1 MSEREAAVG
10 PVVYVSHAGDGDGER
25 ARALLEDALHDAG
38 HRVSYE
44 IPSVNGVPP
53 AGRQPDSGAVV
64 IVSPAALESETVRRD
79 VAALADRES
88 TEPGFRI
95 VALPTLKIDV
105 RDIASSPLAALAG
118 REVPPGPSID
128 WRIQQVLW
136 RLAPPREDGKPAAK
150 GVATAAGE
158 ARAVLRGH
166 AGGVNGVAIA
176 HVAGVDMIVSAG
188 SDGTVRLWDPAS
200 AKQIGELHGHSG
212 SVTAVAVGPYRGR
225 EVAVSCGIDQTV
237 RLWNLE
243 QRGPLGRPHT
253 AHTDSVTAVAIG
265 RLGGRDV
272 IVSGSADSTVRVW
285 DDLNAPQLHV
295 STLAGHVRDIWS
307 VAIGKGDRELVVAAG
322 GDGTLHRWQLTGLD
336 ADEPLPGHT
345 DTAWSVAVGQA
356 GEREIIVSGSAD
368 GTVRRWD
375 AISGKPFGEPIAA
388 HVDAVRAV
396 AIGRAHER
404 DAIASGGFDTTVR
417 LYDAQTG
424 SAYGG
429 PLAGHASVVQAVA
442 IGHVD
447 GRPVVVSAS
456 DDGTIRIWDIPETE
470 TETETAAAA
479 ASAAPDARPQ
489 LDERDE
495 WISDAPARKDL
506 LNRRALAGHV
516 ATRLERLRHDQ
527 PGTSFLIHI
536 DGPWGSGKTT
546 LLEFLGDELG
556 EEWLFVWFDAWRQQR
571 VGPPWWA
578 LLASLLDAVSADRG
592 SRSERL
598 KLRLAEAWQRAPRPL
613 VLGWIAFVVVL
624 CTLFVLPFGVDLGG
638 AQEVVASSTAL
649 LAAAG
654 AGVAALSTLIRFL
667 RWDSAARARVFEQAH
682 RDPMERLADHFG
694 WLIARA
700 GKPVVFFVDDL
711 DRCDPAHVVDVLD
724 SIQTLVRRAS
734 RSGATVEDRPAAYVV
749 VAADGRWI
757 RNSYERQHAASSE
770 VVAEPGRPLGY
781 LFLDKIFQ
789 LTFEV
794 PAMSRPLQAAY
805 LRGLLRSPDTQG
817 SGAGAGVDERASVE
831 DRVKRSTTEAE
842 TLAAYESA
850 SPEVRA
856 EVAPVVVAQ
865 LAQPRQQR
873 ETEHALR
880 KFAPLLDP
888 NPRAMKRFVNAY
900 GIARALQVVQ
910 DSVVERDDLAL
921 WTVLR
926 VRWPAL
932 AEYVRTSPAAID
944 ALVERRP
951 PPDGAP
957 PALVGLFGSSEVAE
971 LIDAE
976 HGGPLTAATIRACCG
991 LAEPPADP
999 EPGRT

>member
-10 PVVYVSHAGDGDGER
+10 PVVYVSHAGDEDSER

-38 HRVSYE
+38 HRISYE
-44 IPSVNGVPP
+44 IPSVNGVTP
-53 AGRQPDSGAVV
+53 AGRPPDSGAVV
-64 IVSPAALESETVRRD
+64 IVSPAALESETVLRD
-79 VAALADRES
+79 VAALAERES

-118 REVPPGPSID
+118 HEVPPGPSID

-150 GVATAAGE
+150 GEATEDGE

-166 AGGVNGVAIA
+166 VGRVNGVAVA
-176 HVAGVDMIVSAG
+176 HAAGTDLIVSAG
-188 SDGTVRLWDPAS
+188 SDGTVRLWDA
-200 AKQIGELHGHSG
+200 AGAAQIGELHGHSG
-212 SVTAVAVGPYRGR
+212 AVTAVAVGEYRGQA
-225 EVAVSCGIDQTV
+225 VAVSGGVDQTV
-237 RLWNLE
+237 RLWDLDGRRQLQN
-243 QRGPLGRPHT
+243 PLMG
-253 AHTDSVTAVAIG
+253 HTDSVTAVAIEHL
-265 RLGGRDV
+265 REHDV
-272 IVSGSADSTVRVW
+272 VVSASADNTVRVW
-285 DDLNAPQLHV
+285 DRLERDEPLAR
-295 STLAGHVRDIWS
+295 TLAVHRDIWS
-307 VAIGKGDRELVVAAG
+307 VAISTGEDDIVVTAS
-322 GDGTLHRWQLTGLD
+322 GDGTLRRWDLD
-336 ADEPLPGHT
+336 GHEVGEPLVVGQAG
-345 DTAWSVAVGQA
+345 TAWSVATGQA
-356 GEREIIVSGSAD
+356 GARQVIVSGSAD
-368 GTVRRWD
+368 GTVRRWN
-375 AISGKPFGEPIAA
+375 AVSGTPFGGPIAA
-388 HVDAVRAV
+388 HADSVRAV
-396 AIGRAHER
+396 AIGRAHDR
-404 DAIASGGFDTTVR
+404 DLIASGGSDATVR
-417 LYDAQTG
+417 LHDAQTG
-424 SAYGG
+424 RAYGE
-429 PLAGHASVVQAVA
+429 PLAGHTSVALAIDHVA
-442 IGHVD
+442 

-456 DDGTIRIWDIPETE
+456 DDGTIRIWDIPET
-470 TETETAAAA
+470 AAATP
-479 ASAAPDARPQ
+479 APDERPQ

-613 VLGWIAFVVVL
+613 VLGWIVFVVLL

-667 RWDSAARARVFEQAH
+667 RWDSAARARVFEQSH

-757 RNSYERQHAASSE
+757 RNSYERQHAASSD

-817 SGAGAGVDERASVE
+817 SGAGAGLDERASVE
-831 DRVKRSTTEAE
+831 ERVKRSTTETE

-910 DSVVERDDLAL
+910 DSVVARDDLAL

-957 PALVGLFGSSEVAE
+957 AALAGLFGSSEVAE
-971 LIDAE
+971 LLDSE

-991 LAEPPADP
+991 LGEAPARS

>member
-10 PVVYVSHAGDGDGER
+10 PVVYVSHTDDEDSR
-25 ARALLEDALHDAG
+25 RVRALLEEALHDAG

-44 IPSVNGVPP
+44 MPSVNGVAP
-53 AGRQPDSGAVV
+53 GGLQPDGGAVV

-88 TEPGFRI
+88 TEPGFRL
-95 VALPTLKIDV
+95 VALPTMSLDV
-105 RDIASSPLAALAG
+105 TVIPDSVLSALAG
-118 REVPPGPSID
+118 HDVPPGPSID

-136 RLAPPREDGKPAAK
+136 RLAPPSDDGKPAAK
-150 GVATAAGE
+150 GETTEDGE

-166 AGGVNGVAIA
+166 VGRVNGVAVA
-176 HVAGVDMIVSAG
+176 HVAGTDLIVSAG
-188 SDGTVRLWDPAS
+188 SDGTVRLWDAVS
-200 AKQIGELHGHSG
+200 AAPVGELLGHRG
-212 SVTAVAVGPYRGR
+212 AVTSVAVGEYRGQV
-225 EVAVSCGIDQTV
+225 VAVSGGVDQTV
-237 RLWNLE
+237 RRWDLE
-243 QRGPLGRPHT
+243 GRRQLQNPLEG
-253 AHTDSVTAVAIG
+253 HTDSVTAVAIE
-265 RLGGRDV
+265 RLRERDV
-272 IVSGSADSTVRVW
+272 VVSASADNTVRIW
-285 DDLNAPQLHV
+285 EDLEAGEPRV
-295 STLAGHVRDIWS
+295 RTLAVHRDIWS
-307 VAIGKGDRELVVAAG
+307 VAISTGEGDIVVTAS
-322 GDGTLHRWQLTGLD
+322 GDGTLRRWDLD
-336 ADEPLPGHT
+336 GGEVGEPLVVGQAG
-345 DTAWSVAVGQA
+345 TAWSVAAGQA
-356 GEREIIVSGSAD
+356 GARQVVVSGSAD
-368 GTVRRWD
+368 GTVRCWN
-375 AISGKPFGEPIAA
+375 AVSGKPFGGPIAA
-388 HVDAVRAV
+388 NADSVRAV

-404 DAIASGGFDTTVR
+404 DLIASGGSDTTVR
-417 LYDAQTG
+417 LHDAQTG

-429 PLAGHASVVQAVA
+429 PLAGHAGVVQAVA
-442 IGHVD
+442 IDQVD

-456 DDGTIRIWDIPETE
+456 DDGTIRIWDIPKTV
-470 TETETAAAA
+470 AATP
-479 ASAAPDARPQ
+479 APDARPD

-495 WISDAPARKDL
+495 WISDAPARTDL

-516 ATRLERLRHDQ
+516 ATRLERLRHDE

-592 SRSERL
+592 SRSSRL

-613 VLGWIAFVVVL
+613 VLGWLVFVVLL
-624 CTLFVLPFGVDLGG
+624 CTLFVLPFGVDLGS

-667 RWDSAARARVFEQAH
+667 RWDAAARARVFEQSH

-711 DRCDPAHVVDVLD
+711 DRCHPAHVVDVLD

-734 RSGATVEDRPAAYVV
+734 RSGATAEDQRAAYVV

-757 RNSYERQHAASSE
+757 RNSYERQHEASSD
-770 VVAEPGRPLGY
+770 VVAAPGRPLGY

-794 PAMSRPLQAAY
+794 PAMNRPLQAAY
-805 LRGLLRSPDTQG
+805 LRGLLRSPETHG
-817 SGAGAGVDERASVE
+817 SGAGAEAALQERVSVE

-910 DSVVERDDLAL
+910 DSVVARDHLAL

-932 AEYVRTSPAAID
+932 AEYVRTTPAAID

-957 PALVGLFGSSEVAE
+957 PALVGLFGSPDVVE
-971 LIDAE
+971 LLDAE

-991 LAEPPADP
+991 LAEPPAKAGP
-999 EPGRT
+999 ERT

>member
-1 MSEREAAVG
+1 MSERKAAVG
-10 PVVYVSHAGDGDGER
+10 PVVYVSHADDEDSKHV
-25 ARALLEDALHDAG
+25 RALLEDALHEAG
-38 HRVSYE
+38 HRVRYE
-44 IPSVNGVPP
+44 IPSVNGVTP
-53 AGRQPDSGAVV
+53 AGRRKLLDPESAAVV
-64 IVSPAALESETVRRD
+64 IVSPTALESETVRRD
-79 VAALADRES
+79 VAALADRAS

-95 VALPTLKIDV
+95 VVLPTLEVDV
-105 RDIASSPLAALAG
+105 RDIATSQLVALAG
-118 REVPPGPSID
+118 HEVPPGPSID

-136 RLAPPREDGKPAAK
+136 RLAPSRGGKSAAK
-150 GVATAAGE
+150 GEATEDGE

-166 AGGVNGVAIA
+166 VGRVNGVAVA
-176 HVAGVDMIVSAG
+176 HVAGTDLIVSAG
-188 SDGTVRLWDPAS
+188 SDGTVRLWDAAGAAP
-200 AKQIGELHGHSG
+200 IGELHGHSG
-212 SVTAVAVGPYRGR
+212 AVTSVAVGEYRGQAVAVSGG
-225 EVAVSCGIDQTV
+225 VDQTV
-237 RLWNLE
+237 RRWDLE
-243 QRGPLGRPHT
+243 GRRQLQNPLEGHM
-253 AHTDSVTAVAIG
+253 DSVTAVAIE
-265 RLGGRDV
+265 RLRERDV
-272 IVSGSADSTVRVW
+272 VVSASADNTVRVW
-285 DDLNAPQLHV
+285 DRLETQEPLAR
-295 STLAGHVRDIWS
+295 TLAVHRDIWS
-307 VAIGKGDRELVVAAG
+307 VAISTGEGDIVVTAS
-322 GDGTLHRWQLTGLD
+322 GDGTLRRWDLD
-336 ADEPLPGHT
+336 GHEVGEPLVVGQAG
-345 DTAWSVAVGQA
+345 TAWSVATGQA
-356 GEREIIVSGSAD
+356 GARQVIVSGSAD
-368 GTVRRWD
+368 GTVRCWN
-375 AISGKPFGEPIAA
+375 AVSGKPFGEPIAA
-388 HVDAVRAV
+388 HADSVRAV
-396 AIGRAHER
+396 AIGRAHDR
-404 DAIASGGFDTTVR
+404 DLIASGGSDATVR
-417 LYDAQTG
+417 LNDAQTG
-424 SAYGG
+424 RAYGE
-429 PLAGHASVVQAVA
+429 PLAGHTSVVQALA
-442 IGHVD
+442 IDHVG

-456 DDGTIRIWDIPETE
+456 DDGTIRIWDIPET
-470 TETETAAAA
+470 AAATP
-479 ASAAPDARPQ
+479 APDATPQ

-495 WISDAPARKDL
+495 WISDAPARTDL

-516 ATRLERLRHDQ
+516 ATRLERLRHDE

-556 EEWLFVWFDAWRQQR
+556 EQEWLFVWFDAWRQQR

-578 LLASLLDAVSADRG
+578 LLASLLDAVSADRD
-592 SRSERL
+592 SRSSRL
-598 KLRLAEAWQRAPRPL
+598 KLRLAEAWQRAPRPV
-613 VLGWIAFVVVL
+613 VLGWTVFVLLL
-624 CTLFVLPFGVDLGG
+624 CTLLVLPVGLDLGG
-638 AQEVVASSTAL
+638 AQRIVASLTAL

-654 AGVAALSTLIRFL
+654 AGVAVLSTLIRFV
-667 RWDSAARARVFEQAH
+667 RWDAAAGARVFEQSH

-700 GKPVVFFVDDL
+700 GKPVVFFIDDL

-734 RSGATVEDRPAAYVV
+734 RSGATAQDRRAAYVV

-757 RNSYERQHAASSE
+757 RNSYERQHEASSG

-805 LRGLLRSPDTQG
+805 LRGLLRSPETHG
-817 SGAGAGVDERASVE
+817 SGAGAETALQERAIVE

-910 DSVVERDDLAL
+910 DSVVARDDLAL
-921 WTVLR
+921 WTALR

-957 PALVGLFGSSEVAE
+957 SALVALFGSPDVAE
-971 LIDAE
+971 LLDAE
-976 HGGPLTAATIRACCG
+976 PGGPLTAATIRACCG
-991 LAEPPADP
+991 LADAPADARP
-999 EPGRT
+999 ERT